1 MTRLV
6 MPVTHPS
13 RDNATE
19 RVQEKA
25 EESYCVDVSAQKF
38 GPVSGVRFAL

>member
-25 EESYCVDVSAQKF
+25 EESYCVDVREF